1 MEASEKPQLELDS
14 ARRGAVRA
22 IGDRLVVEHLE
33 LTDERAAR
41 VVRERAEN
49 GQAPGETVAKAIEIG
64 ARVLDTEETAANVDY
79 VRRELE
85 SGLGELDQKLGATLE
100 EGAEALA
107 QQLGEA
113 FGAERND
120 SVQAQIRDI
129 VTAETR
135 QQREALIAALTA
147 EDASNP
153 LVAMQLRIGKA
164 VVEAE
169 ERHRQ
174 EMVRLRDGHAKEA
187 RAMQGQVGELR
198 KELARLLE
206 RDEADERVAAEAE
219 RGAGKGRTFEELAHG
234 MLETI
239 AGDHDDAA
247 THTGDRSN
255 ESGAKKGDT
264 VVEIGGAVGPAL
276 ATVVFEA
283 KNKRLS
289 KNEAWAE
296 LSACMRERDAA
307 YAVLVVAGDDKVPA
321 GLDDVTE
328 YQGNKMIAVLDRES
342 PDPAA
347 LRLVYRY
354 VRARVLAARAGA
366 GEDVDAS
373 GIQDAAEEAAAQ
385 LKRVNRIRKSLTGVT
400 NSAVAA
406 REELDSMIA
415 DVEVCLARIESL
427 VRAAADAEG

>member
-1 MEASEKPQLELDS
+1 MEASEKPQLELGDGG
-14 ARRGAVRA
+14 RGAVRA
-22 IGDRLVVEHLE
+22 IGDRLVIEHLE
-33 LTDERAAR
+33 LSDERIAR

-49 GQAPGETVAKAIEIG
+49 GQAPGDTVTRAIEIG

-85 SGLGELDQKLGATLE
+85 SGLGELDRKLGATLE
-100 EGAEALA
+100 EGAETLATHLA
-107 QQLGEA
+107 QA

-120 SVQAQIRDI
+120 SVQAQIREI

-135 QQREALIAALTA
+135 QQRETLIGALTA

-174 EMVRLRDGHAKEA
+174 EMSRLREGHANEA
-187 RAMQGQVGELR
+187 RAMQGQVGDLR
-198 KELARLLE
+198 KEIARLLE
-206 RDEADERVAAEAE
+206 REDADQRVAAEAE

-234 MLETI
+234 LLESI
-239 AGDHDDAA
+239 AAEHDDAA
-247 THTGDRSN
+247 AHTGDRSN

-296 LSACMRERDAA
+296 LGACMRERDAS
-307 YAVLVVAGDDKVPA
+307 YAVLVVAGDDKVPK
-321 GLDDVTE
+321 GLDEVTE
-328 YQGNKMIAVLDRES
+328 YQGNKMIAVLDRDE

-354 VRARVLAARAGA
+354 VRARVLAARAAG
-366 GEDVDAS
+366 GEDIDAS

-400 NSAVAA
+400 NSATAA
-406 REELDSMIA
+406 REELDAMIA
-415 DVEVCLARIESL
+415 DVEVCLARIESF
-427 VRAAADAEG
+427 VARAAEPEA